1 MISFIYT
8 TNLFFEQILS
18 LVNNKWRSQMRY
30 CGNYGATTYLSVTNK
45 IRLAFT
51 SDKSDTAQ
59 G

>member
-1 MISFIYT
+1 
-8 TNLFFEQILS
+8 
-18 LVNNKWRSQMRY
+18 MRY

-51 SDKSDTAQ
+51 SDKSDIAQ